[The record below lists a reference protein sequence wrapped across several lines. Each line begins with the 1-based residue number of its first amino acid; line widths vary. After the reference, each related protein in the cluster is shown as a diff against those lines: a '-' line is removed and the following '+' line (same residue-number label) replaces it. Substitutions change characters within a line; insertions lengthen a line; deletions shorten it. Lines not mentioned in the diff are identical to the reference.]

1 MTSSFFS
8 LDEEIRLYTSNTNA
22 EREKYN
28 NLATLFGIITAIHYL
43 EGAYLR
49 DSITAAE

>member
-1 MTSSFFS
+1 MSASFS
-8 LDEEIRLYTSNTNA
+8 LDEEVRLYKTNA

-28 NLATLFGIITAIHYL
+28 SLATLFGIITAIHYL
-43 EGAYLR
+43 ENAYLR